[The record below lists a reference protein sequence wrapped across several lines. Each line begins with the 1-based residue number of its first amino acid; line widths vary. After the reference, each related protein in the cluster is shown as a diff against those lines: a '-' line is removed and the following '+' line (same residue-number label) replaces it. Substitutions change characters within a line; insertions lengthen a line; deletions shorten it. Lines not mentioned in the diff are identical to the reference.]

1 LSLSKLEH
9 DLRAFCEAWIATR
22 PGAQNG
28 LTHAGIASLRKKLS
42 APGGETLEVETTLE
56 SSAPELP
63 PSGRKRLP
71 QWAIGYL
78 EPFLEPL
85 DPNSPEKLCW
95 RMPPWAGIREAL
107 VFLAF
112 TVFFLAYGLTPF
124 FGGDGLGLVGADE
137 PRYAQIAHEMLGRFD
152 AAHTLKEQLS
162 ACVTPYLY
170 GHPWLEKP
178 ALYYWRAMFLFKDF
192 GVHDWSARL
201 PSTTFA
207 FVMISLIYLHMRRFR
222 PGGHLDAAL
231 ITVACAGIMGFARGA
246 STDMQMAAPLAIGLL
261 GWYAWYETDSK
272 FWLFDIYFFTGIAT
286 LAKGPVAPF
295 LATVII
301 AAFALLRREWSIL
314 RRSLWWPGVAL
325 YFAMVLPWFI
335 AVQHQNPTFFREF
348 FLEHNLLRFATDR
361 YRHAQPFWYYLVVV
375 LLAMMPW
382 TVIAV
387 RALADG
393 ILTSVAEWRLRHS
406 RNGKPCANRPGDAFP
421 EFLVLWALI
430 PIVFFSFSRS
440 KLPGYILP
448 SLPPIA
454 ILTGDYL
461 FRRRQ
466 QGLNR
471 WVLLGHAALCG
482 VTTMAVLLLP
492 WFVAHGKQMPPAHAI
507 IAAALAASGAALL
520 ILIVVNGFGV
530 ARLRL
535 VTTAVLVVLVFF
547 LYGAGPFFGI
557 PEAGATKRV
566 IHLLDRSYSA
576 RPLAD
581 RLDALVP
588 ADETIAVFKVR
599 PQTEFG
605 LSFYRN
611 REVVNYDQGGVPDGQ
626 HLLVVRVAGR
636 GVDPETTADLEEY
649 LEGRPYEQLFTW
661 PEQGLVVYLV
671 GSR

>member
-1 LSLSKLEH
+1 
-9 DLRAFCEAWIATR
+9 
-22 PGAQNG
+22 
-28 LTHAGIASLRKKLS
+28 
-42 APGGETLEVETTLE
+42 
-56 SSAPELP
+56 
-63 PSGRKRLP
+63 
-71 QWAIGYL
+71 
-78 EPFLEPL
+78 
-85 DPNSPEKLCW
+85 
-95 RMPPWAGIREAL
+95 MPPWAGVCEVVL
-107 VFLAF
+107 FLAF
-112 TVFFLAYGLTPF
+112 TIFFLAYGLTPF

-137 PRYAQIAHEMLGRFD
+137 PRYAQIAQEMLGRFD
-152 AAHTLKEQLS
+152 AARTLKAQLS

-178 ALYYWRAMFLFKDF
+178 ALYYWRAMFLFRDF

-207 FVMISLIYLHMRRFR
+207 FVMIGLIYLHMRRFR

-231 ITVACAGIMGFARGA
+231 ITVACAGIMGFSRGA
-246 STDMQMAAPLAIGLL
+246 STDMQMAAPLAIGR
-261 GWYAWYETDSK
+261 ASYETDSK
-272 FWLFDIYFFTGIAT
+272 FWLYDIYFFTGLAT

-295 LATVII
+295 LAALII
-301 AAFALLRREWSIL
+301 AAFAFLRREWSIL
-314 RRSLWWPGVAL
+314 RRSLWWPGIAL
-325 YFAMVLPWFI
+325 YLAMVLPWFI

-348 FLEHNLLRFATDR
+348 FFEHNLLRFATDR
-361 YRHAQPFWYYLVVV
+361 YRHDQPFWYYLVVV

-387 RALADG
+387 RALIDG
-393 ILTSVAEWRLRHS
+393 IQTSVCEWRLRHS
-406 RNGKPCANRPGDAFP
+406 GTCKPCANRPGDAFP

-430 PIVFFSFSRS
+430 PILFFSISKS

-466 QGLNR
+466 LGLNR
-471 WVLLGHAALCG
+471 WVLLGHAVLCG
-482 VTTMAVLLLP
+482 VMTISALLLP
-492 WFVAHGKQMPPAHAI
+492 WFVAHGAEMPPAHAL
-507 IAAALAASGAALL
+507 IAAALAACGAALL
-520 ILIVVNGFGV
+520 ILIVVNGFGL

-547 LYGAGPFFGI
+547 LYGVGPFFGI
-557 PEAGATKRV
+557 PEISATKRV
-566 IHLLDRSYSA
+566 IHLMDRSYST
-576 RPLAD
+576 RPLAE
-581 RLDALVP
+581 RLAALAP
-588 ADETIAVFKVR
+588 ANETVAVYMVR

-611 REVVNYDQGGVPDGQ
+611 REVVNYQDSGVPGEQ
-626 HLLVVRVAGR
+626 HLLVVRVSGR
-636 GVDPETTADLEEY
+636 GGADLHTQDALNEY
-649 LEGRPYEQLFTW
+649 FEGRPYEQLFTW